1 MKSPVQSSP
10 VQTMIAAGKCWWRWW
25 FNEPWRR
32 GDFIVGG
39 FIFTP
44 HVDIFYFSNW
54 LVLGCSSVLSRKLS
68 HSSSPNKN
76 RSWIYCVILDS
87 CFSIGQWHRRCFP
100 STSLFLLNERTNFGS
115 YLSVECFTTSSVA
128 DENICVPSFSVTY
141 VPLSMELWFHI
152 RFINCISSHLN
163 RDIGKHGVGEIVDLI
178 SAVSH

>member
-10 VQTMIAAGKCWWRWW
+10 VQTMIAAMKCWWRWW

-68 HSSSPNKN
+68 PSSSPNKN

-100 STSLFLLNERTNFGS
+100 STSLFLLNERTNQLWLLSICRMFHHLLRRRWEYLRTFLLGNLRPAIHGTMVS
-115 YLSVECFTTSSVA
+115 Y
-128 DENICVPSFSVTY
+128 
-141 VPLSMELWFHI
+141 
-152 RFINCISSHLN
+152 
-163 RDIGKHGVGEIVDLI
+163 
-178 SAVSH
+178 